1 MGLGR
6 KAKRSHRDWPALLP
20 AGYSVDDT
28 YSAEPNESS
37 EPRAVSEPKDDPRE
51 AMSATL
57 NPSPFVLATLQNLS
71 TMTASRGVGH
81 IFSRPIKGHSEA
93 RAFGGLDLAMAR
105 TGRDG
110 PAKVRYGAIR
120 VTPRSTGSAYSKS
133 PGVHHAIDR
142 GYDNPGVR
150 FGDHIRSGRP
160 VSAAGET
167 SCHFSQTSVS
177 KTSPIREM
185 IKAARG
191 GRRRTGSKAAAHVL
205 YVERD
210 GAAEKIDKYELLYG
224 ARFTN
229 EIERR
234 AADRSAVAQQAY
246 IERAGAAECIERVP
260 GRPITDDDLDALDEG
275 SFGTIGN
282 TVTERT
288 RFWEAVEAAEATPK
302 GDRIVVKPADNP
314 SWLERAVKV
323 ANGAPAAA
331 RAAIQAAHASGN
343 HDAFELKLPTDKAF
357 AFHQWA
363 VALDTEASLEISP
376 GRGGRTQTRI
386 IAELPH
392 ELDGRERLQV
402 VRDFANLLTAKG
414 FPFWAVIHAPDDN
427 NDARNYH
434 VHIAYYDRP
443 CRKVLTAEKKE
454 VWDFEVLEERR
465 YPNRTKYLV
474 RPHQQNRDR
483 TTHDREWI
491 TILRRHWETSTN
503 RVLEDAGQT
512 KRYNLGTYASMGIA
526 LEPQKHIN
534 PRTFNKERK
543 GELTEDGPVLARRQW
558 DAAQDAALKDHQS
571 QAERRFARIN
581 ALAEMATAG
590 MERHPQ
596 RGLAM
601 DLVERLRVLG
611 VEVSAEK
618 ARADLMLNLG
628 RIVMD
633 RVMSRPK
640 LIMFDAIKEDD
651 KTRRKNGKAATDPV
665 PDRPVPSAEMFG
677 PVTRNELSAFIV
689 AMSDVALKHDKE
701 HERFVQVAN
710 SRFKHVLVGLKAW
723 AEHPM
728 QPVTGAH
735 ILRLHGE
742 RPIDPS
748 GIERQRRNRI
758 AAFQADF
765 TKRLEATLPEFLET
779 VARRT
784 AESVGTETAMPSA
797 ASAQKS
803 VQPETAT
810 HSRSASTLLRP
821 DASHDNP
828 IDRLQAME
836 SPTAASPS
844 RFSAIKHLSSAQ
856 KPPERSDGAP
866 RSLPHPVGQANFR
879 SSASKEPAIQ
889 PSTSMQA
896 PAARLRSLDGL
907 QPPPVASP
915 AQTAGATSLTTD
927 RQGDVAAVPAPLDGS
942 VAGRPPEPVRSITQ
956 IGSTSAAQAR
966 ALDHSVLTTSQSP
979 KPIDFP
985 TEANVADQRNSNT
998 NKKSEIGGHNL
1009 LNEAEFV
1016 FNNNIK
1022 RNIPDI
1028 NNNQSPTL
1036 PSNVRADLRPDLSK
1050 DELGSMNVSGHEIN
1064 RTNSGTAETLNNLVS
1079 DGVSHTA
1086 KDASDIL
1093 KKRRDGEPAFDPSN
1107 IKIVGAERPS
1117 KRPSPKQRQR
1127 IRDFDIER

>member
-1 MGLGR
+1 
-6 KAKRSHRDWPALLP
+6 
-20 AGYSVDDT
+20 
-28 YSAEPNESS
+28 
-37 EPRAVSEPKDDPRE
+37 
-51 AMSATL
+51 MSATL

-81 IFSRPIKGHSEA
+81 IFSRPIMQGHSEA

-105 TGRDG
+105 TGKDG

-224 ARFTN
+224 ARFTS
-229 EIERR
+229 EMERR

-246 IERAGAAECIERVP
+246 IERAGAAEGIERVP

-282 TVTERT
+282 TVAERT

-314 SWLERAVKV
+314 LWWERAVKETDR
-323 ANGAPAAA
+323 APAAA
-331 RAAIQAAHASGN
+331 RAAIQAAHAGGGQEP
-343 HDAFELKLPTDKAF
+343 FEIKLPTDKAF

-363 VALDTEASLEISP
+363 VGIDTDAPLEISP

-402 VRDFANLLTAKG
+402 VRDFTNHLAAKG

-443 CRKVLTAEKKE
+443 AAQMKRPDGKV
-454 VWDFEVLEERR
+454 VWDFEVQEERR
-465 YPNRTKYLV
+465 YSNRTKYLV
-474 RPHQQNRDR
+474 RPHQQNRLRETNEQDWV
-483 TTHDREWI
+483 TT
-491 TILRRHWETSTN
+491 LRKHWETSTN

-526 LEPQKHIN
+526 LEPHKHIN

-558 DAAQDAALKDHQS
+558 DAAQDAALRDHQS

-581 ALAEMATAG
+581 TLAETATAG

-596 RGLAM
+596 RELAI
-601 DLVERLRVLG
+601 DLVERLRILG

-640 LIMFDAIKEDD
+640 LIMFDAMKDDD
-651 KTRRKNGKAATDPV
+651 KIRRKSGKAATDPV

-677 PVTRNELSAFIV
+677 PKTRNELSALIV
-689 AMSDVALKHDKE
+689 AISDVALKLDKE

-710 SRFKHVLVGLKAW
+710 SRLKHVLGELKAW
-723 AEHPM
+723 SERPM

-735 ILRLHGE
+735 LVRLRGE
-742 RPIDPS
+742 RPLDPAE
-748 GIERQRRNRI
+748 IERHRRNRI
-758 AAFQADF
+758 AVFQAEF
-765 TKRLEATLPEFLET
+765 AKRLEATLPEFLET

-784 AESVGTETAMPSA
+784 GEREKDKASA
-797 ASAQKS
+797 ASAASVTPAEKTARTAAPAEAAAAGQTNRAPTARADTPVRPPSEALGQSPHQKVS
-803 VQPETAT
+803 APSGEIRRRAMKPPAYLTPASILEDRPSTRSSGRAGPTRVSENGAHPTSRGAPATPPARTPPSPPREDTKKSPAPQPQTPQPRTEGQQAA
-810 HSRSASTLLRP
+810 RSANTPPTPVRARENARPEPQRSPAGEARPRATQPSPKPEMATSPVTAVAREPRTSEAATAAGATRADKPAAPRTEMAKPRPAVLPGPAPAISITDQDRRRAGDVATARPDSDASRRGPGVMPSVAVKPTGVEVSKAGASLPAGTPERKRLDMGRQRTPLPNIAAIMDEVQSRRDEAKAVARKAAAVSKLDAPPAEEFRP
-821 DASHDNP
+821 DA
-828 IDRLQAME
+828 
-836 SPTAASPS
+836 
-844 RFSAIKHLSSAQ
+844 
-856 KPPERSDGAP
+856 
-866 RSLPHPVGQANFR
+866 V
-879 SSASKEPAIQ
+879 
-889 PSTSMQA
+889 
-896 PAARLRSLDGL
+896 
-907 QPPPVASP
+907 
-915 AQTAGATSLTTD
+915 
-927 RQGDVAAVPAPLDGS
+927 
-942 VAGRPPEPVRSITQ
+942 
-956 IGSTSAAQAR
+956 
-966 ALDHSVLTTSQSP
+966 
-979 KPIDFP
+979 
-985 TEANVADQRNSNT
+985 
-998 NKKSEIGGHNL
+998 EI
-1009 LNEAEFV
+1009 A
-1016 FNNNIK
+1016 
-1022 RNIPDI
+1022 
-1028 NNNQSPTL
+1028 
-1036 PSNVRADLRPDLSK
+1036 
-1050 DELGSMNVSGHEIN
+1050 
-1064 RTNSGTAETLNNLVS
+1064 
-1079 DGVSHTA
+1079 
-1086 KDASDIL
+1086 
-1093 KKRRDGEPAFDPSN
+1093 
-1107 IKIVGAERPS
+1107 AERPT
-1117 KRPSPKQRQR
+1117 KKKPPRQRQR
-1127 IRDFDIER
+1127 GRDFDFDR